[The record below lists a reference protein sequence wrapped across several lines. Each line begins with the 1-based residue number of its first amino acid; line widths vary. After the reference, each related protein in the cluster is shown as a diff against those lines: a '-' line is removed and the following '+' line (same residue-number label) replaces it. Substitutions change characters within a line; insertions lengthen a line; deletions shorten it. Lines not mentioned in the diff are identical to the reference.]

1 MQLLLAQTMAHVQN
15 KPLKCQNETLSAIL
29 ACTSDRGFEIPVVQ
43 LTTRLRITV
52 ANQTIPPY
60 SEVNH
65 VATAILEQK
74 QKARKFVDRK

>member
-1 MQLLLAQTMAHVQN
+1 MAHVQN
-15 KPLKCQNETLSAIL
+15 KPLKCQDETLSAIL

-60 SEVNH
+60 LRGQPCSYSKFLNKNKRH
-65 VATAILEQK
+65 
-74 QKARKFVDRK
+74 ARL